1 MLLACGDA
9 EVPPVVRPRPP
20 LYYRVYKSLEQRIRD
35 HYHVGERLPSEDA
48 LCREFE
54 VSRMTVRQ
62 ALGGL
67 VDAGLLTRRRGSG
80 SYVSATGE
88 RRVSGEMELSGVL
101 EDLFAEA
108 NAVRAH
114 TAHVVEEAPPP
125 EIQRLLGLADGE
137 PVTVIR
143 RVRVIDR
150 QPLAFTVN
158 YLPRELGRRLSRHHL
173 DQFPFM
179 KLLEDEFGVAFDRA
193 DQTVEARLADEGV
206 ANALGIDFGDPVLF
220 AERLM
225 FDRGDRLIEVVR
237 SHYRAD
243 SYCYRIRF
251 VRSSWSPRRS
261 DRRATAERRERRA
274 ER

>member
-1 MLLACGDA
+1 LLA
-9 EVPPVVRPRPP
+9 RPRPP
-20 LYYRVYKSLEQRIRD
+20 LYYLVYKSLERRIRD
-35 HYHVGERLPSEDA
+35 HCRVGERLPSEDA

-88 RRVSGEMELSGVL
+88 RRVSGQMELTGAL

-108 NAVRAH
+108 NAIRADK
-114 TAHVVEEAPPP
+114 AHVAEEIPPP
-125 EIQRLLGLADGE
+125 EIQQLLGLVGGE

-143 RVRVIDR
+143 RVRVIEG

-158 YLPRELGRRLSRHHL
+158 YVRRELGRRLSQHHL
-173 DQFPFM
+173 DRFPLM
-179 KLLEDEFGVAFDRA
+179 RLLEEQLHVRFDRA
-193 DQTVEARLADEGV
+193 DQTVEARLADEAV
-206 ANALGIDFGDPVLF
+206 ASVLGIDFGDPVLF

-225 FDRGDRLIEVVR
+225 FDRGGHPIEVVR

-251 VRSSWSPRRS
+251 VRSARAHFQGALGAPSSSGRRHDGS
-261 DRRATAERRERRA
+261 
-274 ER
+274 